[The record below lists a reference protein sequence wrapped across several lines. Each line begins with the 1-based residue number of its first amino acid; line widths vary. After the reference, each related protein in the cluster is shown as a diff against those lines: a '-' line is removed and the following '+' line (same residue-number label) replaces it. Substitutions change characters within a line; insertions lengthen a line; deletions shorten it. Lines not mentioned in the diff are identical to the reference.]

1 MLGVGTKGLDIVPGL
16 RFPVGRKVEMQEEM
30 EGDFHCGGALIR
42 GPAQIT
48 FFAFSAPISLASV

>member
-30 EGDFHCGGALIR
+30 EGGLHCGAGADQGSSPDYL
-42 GPAQIT
+42 
-48 FFAFSAPISLASV
+48 FAFSASISLPSV